1 MMKTTRAT
9 TTGRRLGGLAALA
22 AVGLAL
28 VAASPAQAAGD
39 PTAADD
45 QYAGVLGQQ
54 SGGGGAEGG
63 TLPFTGADLV
73 LILGVG
79 TGLTAAGVAVRRA
92 ARPDA

>member
-9 TTGRRLGGLAALA
+9 KSGRRLRGLVTVAATA
-22 AVGLAL
+22 LAL
-28 VAASPAQAAGD
+28 VAASPAQAAGG
-39 PTAADD
+39 ANASDD

-54 SGGGGAEGG
+54 SGGGGEGG

-79 TGLTAAGVAVRRA
+79 TGLTAAGAAVRRA